1 MRAVWAAA
9 IVAVS
14 IFPASAEG
22 LGRQV
27 IHGFVGPATASF
39 RNSTAE
45 LADAV
50 HALCDKPGNDTLS
63 ASRAAFAAALKDWGR
78 VSVLRFGPLAADGRF
93 EKLFFWPDARGI
105 ALKQVQG
112 LLAADDPG
120 AIASGMAGK
129 SAALQGFPALEFAL
143 YGSGSESL
151 AAGEP
156 WRCSVAF
163 GVSSNIAAIAAEVAR
178 EWGAGTP
185 FASSFTEPADGK
197 EPYRTEAEVQGEIVK
212 ALSTA
217 LQFIRSAELAPPL
230 GEAPEKAN
238 GKRAPMWR
246 SGLTAPLVATQIDGA
261 RQLLAAAGY
270 EQILPDDSRYVASSI
285 RFELDNAIRTLGQ
298 VEGPVEQTLATEPDR
313 GRFVFA
319 ELALHHAG
327 ELVTRDLSAAL
338 GLTMGFNALDGD

>member
-1 MRAVWAAA
+1 MRAVWAAG
-9 IVAVS
+9 IVAASVL
-14 IFPASAEG
+14 PA
-22 LGRQV
+22 
-27 IHGFVGPATASF
+27 FVVTATASF
-39 RNSTAE
+39 QRSTAG

-63 ASRAAFAAALKDWGR
+63 ASHTAFAAALEDWGH

-105 ALKQVQG
+105 GLKQVQG
-112 LLAADDPG
+112 LLASNDP
-120 AIASGMAGK
+120 AEISSGMAAK

-143 YGSGSESL
+143 YGTGSESL
-151 AAGEP
+151 AAHDPG
-156 WRCSVAF
+156 RCFVASA
-163 GVSSNIAAIAAEVAR
+163 VSSDVAAIAAEVAR
-178 EWGAGTP
+178 EWDAGTP
-185 FASSFTEPADGK
+185 FAASFTEPADGK

-212 ALSTA
+212 TLSTA

-230 GEAPEKAN
+230 GEVAEKAN

-246 SGLTAPLVATQIDGA
+246 SRLTAPLVAAQIDGV

-270 EQILPDDSRYVASSI
+270 ERSLPDDSRYIASSI
-285 RFELDNAIRTLGQ
+285 RFELDNAVRTLRQ
-298 VEGPVEQTLATEPDR
+298 VEGPVEQTFGTEPDR

-319 ELALHHAG
+319 ELALHHAS